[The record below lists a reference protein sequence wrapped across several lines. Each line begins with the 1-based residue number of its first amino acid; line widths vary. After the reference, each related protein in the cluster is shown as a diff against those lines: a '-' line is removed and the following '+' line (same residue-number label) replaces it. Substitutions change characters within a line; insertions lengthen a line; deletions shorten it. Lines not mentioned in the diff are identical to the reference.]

1 MTDKQRLFAEQYLID
16 FNSIRA
22 YMAAYPNCKN
32 FDAAINGAAKILDK
46 SDVQKF
52 IAESLKSKSN
62 SKCIA
67 KEDEVMAY
75 LTSVMRGEEKD
86 EIAIRTGRDCQE
98 IAQIKP
104 DTKDRMKAAELLAKR
119 YCSFDEKD
127 NSSSNPV
134 IIRDDLDEG

>member
-1 MTDKQRLFAEQYLID
+1 MTDKQKLFAEQYSID
-16 FNSIRA
+16 FNLIRA

-32 FDAAINGAAKILDK
+32 IDAAVRGAEKILKKDEVK
-46 SDVQKF
+46 CYLEKCAKMKHKN
-52 IAESLKSKSN
+52 IAE
-62 SKCIA
+62 
-67 KEDEVMAY
+67 EDEVMAY

-119 YCSFDEKD
+119 YCLGEEKD
-127 NSSSNPV
+127 FIQSV
-134 IIRDDLDEG
+134 IIREDLNDEGN

>member
-16 FNSIRA
+16 FNLARA
-22 YMAAYPNCKN
+22 YMVAYPNCKN
-32 FDAAINGAAKILDK
+32 LDTALACAQKILQKEEVKKYIAK
-46 SDVQKF
+46 SSEGVSYKT
-52 IAESLKSKSN
+52 
-62 SKCIA
+62 IA

-86 EIAIRTGRDCQE
+86 EITIRTGKDCQE

-119 YCSFDEKD
+119 YGGCEEKD
-127 NSSSNPV
+127 KEISQPV
-134 IIRDDLDEG
+134 IIKEDLDE